1 MKIML
6 ILAERWSQRNTRITM
21 PGSIRTNKKA
31 MKIAYQ
37 ILQTP
42 KEKQQRSQPKP
53 SEKKV
58 REWFRDSSMA
68 Q

>member
-1 MKIML
+1 
-6 ILAERWSQRNTRITM
+6 M

-31 MKIAYQ
+31 MKIAYA

-42 KEKQQRSQPKP
+42 KEKQQKSQPRP
-53 SEKKV
+53 SDKMIQQ
-58 REWFRDSSMA
+58 WTRDSSTA

>member
-1 MKIML
+1 
-6 ILAERWSQRNTRITM
+6 M
-21 PGSIRTNKKA
+21 PGSIRSNKKA
-31 MKIAYQ
+31 MKIAYA

-53 SEKKV
+53 SEKQV

>member
-1 MKIML
+1 
-6 ILAERWSQRNTRITM
+6 M